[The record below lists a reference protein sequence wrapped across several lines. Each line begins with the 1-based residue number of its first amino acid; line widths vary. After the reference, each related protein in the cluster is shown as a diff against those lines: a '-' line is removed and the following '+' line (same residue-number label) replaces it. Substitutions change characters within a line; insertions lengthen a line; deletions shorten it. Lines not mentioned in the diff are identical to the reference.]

1 MYVSDVAGNP
11 PLSREN
17 VRRHGIILM
26 KSLGSGGR
34 LDIFESWLWPFFFN
48 LGKILTQFSYL

>member
-1 MYVSDVAGNP
+1 MSDVAGNP
-11 PLSREN
+11 ILSREN
-17 VRRHGIILM
+17 VRTHGIILM

-34 LDIFESWLWPFFFN
+34 LDIFNLGSGHFFFFN